1 MTLLFAMRK
10 FIRGFGFA
18 AKGVRYAFRS
28 QLNFRV
34 QCLIAVVA
42 LVLGIVLHISAAE
55 WCWISLCI
63 GLVLS
68 AELLNTSLEA
78 LTDLVSPGFN
88 EKAGIV
94 KDAAAA
100 AVLITA
106 FFSLVIGCIIFLPKL
121 YALICHAA

>member
-1 MTLLFAMRK
+1 MAPAITMRK

-18 AKGVRYAFRS
+18 AKGVRYAFSS

-34 QCLIAVVA
+34 QCLLAAMA
-42 LVLGIVLHISAAE
+42 LALAAVLHISAAE
-55 WCWISLCI
+55 WCWICLCI

-88 EKAGIV
+88 EKAGLV

-106 FFSLVIGCIIFLPKL
+106 FFSLAIGCIIFLPKL
-121 YALICHAA
+121 YSLLFHVA